1 MPSVSTQP
9 GSASNPAYKSQSSV
23 TARVRPDGTHY
34 RSITPLEAIY
44 YHERLDLVT
53 HPLIKGLI
61 KWKWDNY
68 TAKYFYLSLALEL
81 VFLIIWTCTSLIVP
95 FPIRYVYRFP
105 QDIWR
110 CVLWAVSIGLL
121 LWAIVRELFDIRYA
135 RKRYEDYVIWETART
150 RNRIDLISK
159 KKYKSNTTAHSTSVT
174 PGKSE
179 TLLREDPDV
188 ADVEHATID
197 ETTGMSSNVPPSRS
211 HHSQHH
217 PLPAT
222 IPALIRGRTV
232 EPQPNQQPPID
243 APVTS
248 ADSLATSPNE
258 AKKKTTKKKSAQS
271 NLTDDSFADRQT
283 PKSAV
288 SRIFRR
294 FQKWFSTRVT
304 SYYMYYSLNNLF
316 DWIVYILCFIT
327 TVTHAV
333 DIGSHTVTRAR
344 VHMYIASIT
353 VICLWFRFM
362 VFFRTIT
369 ISAKTLRSKL
379 MEIKLGELVIMVSG
393 DEEKKLPTTAR
404 RVLRAREMSVWTA
417 ICSRR
422 CARCLDVHTRP
433 YEP

>member
-1 MPSVSTQP
+1 MMSANAALPSSTKAANTSSIPTVSNQP
-9 GSASNPAYKSQSSV
+9 GSASNPAYKSQPSV
-23 TARVRPDGTHY
+23 TAQVRADGTRY

-81 VFLIIWTCTSLIVP
+81 VFLIVWTCTSLIVP

-121 LWAIVRELFDIRYA
+121 LWAIVRELFDVRYA

-150 RNRIDLISK
+150 RNRLDLISK
-159 KKYKSNTTAHSTSVT
+159 KKYTSNTTAHSTNVT

-179 TLLREDPDV
+179 TLLREDLN
-188 ADVEHATID
+188 AAEVEHATID
-197 ETTGMSSNVPPSRS
+197 ETAGMSSHVPPIRS

-222 IPALIRGRTV
+222 IPTLVKGRAA
-232 EPQPNQQPPID
+232 ESHPSQQTPID
-243 APVTS
+243 APITS
-248 ADSLATSPNE
+248 ADSFAATSPIE
-258 AKKKTTKKKSAQS
+258 TKKKKKSAQS
-271 NLTDDSFADRQT
+271 NITDDSFVDRQA
-283 PKSAV
+283 PSSAV
-288 SRIFRR
+288 SRISQRFR
-294 FQKWFSTRVT
+294 KWVSAHVT
-304 SYYMYYSLNNLF
+304 SYYMYYSMNNLF

-333 DIGSHTVTRAR
+333 DIGSHTVIRAR

-369 ISAKTLRSKL
+369 ITARTLRSKL
-379 MEIKLGELVIMVSG
+379 MEIKLGELVIMVSEN
-393 DEEKKLPTTAR
+393 DKQK
-404 RVLRAREMSVWTA
+404 
-417 ICSRR
+417 C
-422 CARCLDVHTRP
+422 H
-433 YEP
+433 